1 MFRNYLLTAWKVFMR
16 RKLFTAINLLCIVL
30 TLVVL
35 MVVTALLQNTFYPTG
50 VEGKSD
56 RFVQMVMLQSTHTG
70 KSSRRTGT
78 LGYKLIDQYL
88 KPLKH
93 AELVSAASFPQ
104 TVSVYQE
111 GQVSEVMMRQ
121 VDAEYWKILDFSV
134 LSGRVL
140 NADDLQQGRMV
151 AVLNQSTAR
160 KLFPGQQYLGQKFS
174 AGGQVFTVVGVVED
188 EMHVNAFSDIWVPI
202 TSQPSSDYKNNL
214 FGPYM
219 AMMMAHSVA
228 EVPALKQEILKA
240 AATVQYD
247 DPAIFDTARFW
258 GDSKLQLFARTLLSD
273 QTEDGGAAK
282 LLGGVVAVMLLFMM
296 LPALNLINLN
306 VGRIM
311 ERSSE
316 IGVRKAFGATSRQ
329 LVAQLVLE
337 NVLLCLIGGAIGLLL
352 AAGVLW
358 WLEGSGLIP
367 YLKVHLNLAVF
378 GCGLLITL
386 VFGVLSGVI
395 PAWKM
400 SRLAPVHALKGNA

>member
-1 MFRNYLLTAWKVFMR
+1 MFRNYLLTAWKVFLR

-50 VEGKSD
+50 VEGRSE
-56 RFVQMVMLQSTHTG
+56 RFVQMVMMESTHTE
-70 KSSRRTGT
+70 KSGRRTGT
-78 LGYKLIDQYL
+78 LGYKLIEQYL

-93 AELVSAASFPQ
+93 AELVSATGIPQ
-104 TVSVYQE
+104 SVSVYQDNR
-111 GQVSEVMMRQ
+111 VSDHLMRLT
-121 VDAEYWKILDFSV
+121 DAEYWQILDFHIV
-134 LSGRVL
+134 SGRVI
-140 NADDLQQGRMV
+140 NADDVAHGRMV
-151 AVLNQSTAR
+151 AVLNESTAR
-160 KLFPGQQYLGQKFS
+160 KLFPGQPYLGQKFS
-174 AGGQVFTVVGVVED
+174 ANGQVFTVIGVVQD
-188 EMHVNAFSDIWVPI
+188 EMHVNAFADIWTPI
-202 TSQPSSDYKNNL
+202 TSQPSSDYQNNL
-214 FGPYM
+214 FGGFGAIIM
-219 AMMMAHSVA
+219 ARTPA
-228 EVPALKQEILKA
+228 ELPALQKEIMEA
-240 AATVQYD
+240 ARTVQFD
-247 DPAIFDTARFW
+247 DPTVFNTARFW
-258 GDSKLQLFARTLLSD
+258 GDSKLALFSRTLLSSKA
-273 QTEDGGAAK
+273 EDGDAGK
-282 LLGGVVAVMLLFMM
+282 LLTIIAVLMLLFMA

-337 NVLLCLIGGAIGLLL
+337 NVLLCLIGGAIALV
-352 AAGVLW
+352 AASAVLW

-378 GCGLLITL
+378 GYGLLITL

>member
-1 MFRNYLLTAWKVFMR
+1 MLRNYLLTAWKVFMR

-35 MVVTALLQNTFYPTG
+35 LVVTALLQNTFYPTG

-78 LGYKLIDQYL
+78 LGYKLVDRYL

-121 VDAEYWKILDFSV
+121 VDAEYWKILDFNV

-174 AGGQVFTVVGVVED
+174 AGGQVFTVVGVVAD

-219 AMMMAHSVA
+219 AMMMAHSVE

-247 DPAIFDTARFW
+247 DPTIFDTAKFW

-273 QTEDGGAAK
+273 QTEDGGAAR
-282 LLGGVVAVMLLFMM
+282 LLSGVVAVMLLFMA

-316 IGVRKAFGATSRQ
+316 IGVRKAFGATGRQ

-378 GCGLLITL
+378 GYGLLITL

>member
-35 MVVTALLQNTFYPTG
+35 MVVTALLQNTFSPTG
-50 VEGKSD
+50 VEGKSE
-56 RFVQMVMLQSTHTG
+56 RFVQMLMMQSSHTNKG
-70 KSSRRTGT
+70 GMRNGT
-78 LGYKLIDQYL
+78 LGYKLIDKYL
-88 KPLKH
+88 KPMQGVE
-93 AELVSAASFPQ
+93 AVSATSFPQ
-104 TVSVYQE
+104 SVSVYQSD
-111 GQVSEVMMRQ
+111 QVSDVLIRHT
-121 VDAEYWKILDFSV
+121 DAEYWKILDFK
-134 LSGRVL
+134 LISGRL
-140 NADDLQQGRMV
+140 FNADDVAQGRMV

-160 KLFPGQQYLGQKFS
+160 KLFPGKAYLDQKFS
-174 AGGQVFTVVGVVED
+174 AGGQMFSVIGVVED
-188 EMHVNAFSDIWVPI
+188 ELHVNAFADMWVPV
-202 TSQPSSDYKNNL
+202 TTQPSSDYKNAM
-214 FGPYM
+214 FGGYT
-219 AMMMAHSVA
+219 AMILAHKA
-228 EVPALKQEILKA
+228 EDLPAIKQDIIRIAK
-240 AATVQYD
+240 TVVYD
-247 DPAIFDTARFW
+247 DPTRFNVTRIW
-258 GDSKLQLFARTLLSD
+258 GDSKLELFARTLFNSR
-273 QTEDGGAAK
+273 TEDSGAAK
-282 LLGGVVAVMLLFMM
+282 LVASIVVLMLLFMT

-337 NVLLCLIGGAIGLLL
+337 NVLLCLAGGVLGLAC

-378 GCGLLITL
+378 GYGLLITL

-400 SRLAPVHALKGNA
+400 SRLDPVHALKGNA

>member
-35 MVVTALLQNTFYPTG
+35 MVVTALLQNTFTPTG
-50 VEGKSD
+50 VEGKSE
-56 RFVQMVMLQSTHTG
+56 RFVQMIMLHSSHTDKG
-70 KSSRRTGT
+70 GTRRGT

-88 KPLKH
+88 KPMKGVE
-93 AELVSAASFPQ
+93 AVSATSFPQ
-104 TVSVYQE
+104 SVSVYQE
-111 GQVSEVMMRQ
+111 GQVSEVMMRHT
-121 VDAEYWKILDFSV
+121 DAEYWKILDFKV
-134 LSGRVL
+134 VSGRL
-140 NADDLQQGRMV
+140 FNADDVAQGRMV

-160 KLFPGQQYLGQKFS
+160 KLFPGRAYLDQKFS
-174 AGGQVFTVVGVVED
+174 AGGQVFAVIGVVED
-188 EMHVNAFSDIWVPI
+188 EMHVNAFSDVWVPV
-202 TSQPSSDYKNNL
+202 TSQPSSDYKNAI

-219 AMMMAHSVA
+219 TMILAH
-228 EVPALKQEILKA
+228 KA
-240 AATVQYD
+240 ADLPAIKQDILRIAKTVQYD
-247 DPAIFDTARFW
+247 DPTMFNVTRMW
-258 GDSKLQLFARTLLSD
+258 GDSKLELFARTLLGNEN
-273 QTEDGGAAK
+273 EDGGAGR
-282 LLGGVVAVMLLFMM
+282 LLAIIVVLMLLFMA

-306 VGRIM
+306 VGRIL

-337 NVLLCLIGGAIGLLL
+337 NVLLCLAGGAIGLAG
-352 AAGVLW
+352 AAGALW

-378 GCGLLITL
+378 GYGLLITL
-386 VFGVLSGVI
+386 VFGLLSGVV

-400 SRLAPVHALKGNA
+400 SRLDPVHALKGNA